1 MMATGGDCGEG
12 KGPIVWGAPDWLRST
27 VGRAIL
33 ISGRARVGPR
43 HFTRAR
49 ERIVALSRERNI
61 DILLSNNPRSC
72 QVQNSLY
79 PDHSSAMNAPFT
91 FPQPKRQRMAAHAR
105 GHAARDGGMR
115 SGGIENA
122 AERRRERR
130 KDLEAAKCGLEP
142 L

>member
-61 DILLSNNPRSC
+61 DILLLIIR
-72 QVQNSLY
+72 
-79 PDHSSAMNAPFT
+79 D
-91 FPQPKRQRMAAHAR
+91 RAR
-105 GHAARDGGMR
+105 FRILSIR
-115 SGGIENA
+115 IT
-122 AERRRERR
+122 
-130 KDLEAAKCGLEP
+130 P
-142 L
+142 PP